1 MKNLKIRVN
10 SADES
15 KEAQELFFALGYGFE
30 GNTVKEIQEFEYIGV
45 FYLFAYVDDQDLTH
59 SSNLELFNSKPHR
72 EITLPEIRAMVNP
85 KMKEYLMPSRDY
97 EYILTDARE
106 ALEPHAEDWIE
117 LPVGSEF
124 AVLNGDN
131 EINFYAGFGLENSHF
146 IPESIVWQREQD
158 EPFLTPECTLNDQY
172 AEIEEVR
179 KDGIKFDNGKPR
191 HSLLPKGSISSII
204 AVLEFGAKK
213 YEANNWQKVDNAKER
228 YYDAAMRHIDSWW
241 NGEKFDQETG
251 IHHLAHA
258 ATNLFFLKWFDDKEN
273 NNG

>member
-1 MKNLKIRVN
+1 MQNLKIRVN
-10 SADES
+10 NANES
-15 KEAQELFFALGYGFE
+15 KEIQNILESKWFNKWVGWSELGSIGGFIWTDSDMTYCD
-30 GNTVKEIQEFEYIGV
+30 NKIEY
-45 FYLFAYVDDQDLTH
+45 FDE
-59 SSNLELFNSKPHR
+59 SPRK
-72 EITLPEIRAMVNP
+72 EITLPELRAMVNP
-85 KMKEYLMPSRDY
+85 MKEYINKTTGEYRKTSDVVSGEQWVEVPEGENVAYKDPDDGSIYFTRLEMGYRDVDVIWKRTTHP
-97 EYILTDARE
+97 E
-106 ALEPHAEDWIE
+106 E
-117 LPVGSEF
+117 LP
-124 AVLNGDN
+124 
-131 EINFYAGFGLENSHF
+131 F
-146 IPESIVWQREQD
+146 IDD
-158 EPFLTPECTLNDQY
+158 EPRGLNDQY
-172 AEIEEVR
+172 AEIEQVR
-179 KDGIKFDNGKPR
+179 QDGLKFDNGKPR